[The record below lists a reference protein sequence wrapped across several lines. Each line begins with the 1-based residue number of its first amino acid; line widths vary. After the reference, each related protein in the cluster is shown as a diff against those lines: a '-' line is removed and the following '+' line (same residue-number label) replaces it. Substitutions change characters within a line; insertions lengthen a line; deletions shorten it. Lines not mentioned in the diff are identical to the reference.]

1 LNSSISGFLQQR
13 RESKIVLLNSK
24 VGTKEAEKFCFNSA
38 LGLKTAMTAITT
50 SCLTAKKPQL
60 AAVTFSPET
69 ILNLSGFGF

>member
-1 LNSSISGFLQQR
+1 
-13 RESKIVLLNSK
+13 VLLNSK
-24 VGTKEAEKFCFNSA
+24 VGTKEAEKFSA